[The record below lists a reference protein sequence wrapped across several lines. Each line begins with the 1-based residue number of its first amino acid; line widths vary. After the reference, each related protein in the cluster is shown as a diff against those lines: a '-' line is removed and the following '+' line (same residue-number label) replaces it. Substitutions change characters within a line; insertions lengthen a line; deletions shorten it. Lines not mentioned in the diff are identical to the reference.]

1 MAKLPFCKPFAK
13 LTGTSLPLYSSH
25 QKFLTF
31 NIIFSGA
38 LASVKQLFFEGN
50 DNDGYAPSC
59 GLQSVADGTA
69 RAIGHLFA
77 ASICCGG
84 PGPGFLKPW
93 CYRYLTEGV
102 TGLLKNLPQD
112 RLRYDSIFSQLFKEV
127 HLRFDFFKYPMFM
140 MKKVA

>member
-1 MAKLPFCKPFAK
+1 MAKLTFCKPFAK
-13 LTGTSLPLYSSH
+13 LTGASLPSYSFH
-25 QKFLTF
+25 QNVLTF
-31 NIIFSGA
+31 NKIFSGA

-84 PGPGFLKPW
+84 PGPGFLTAW
-93 CYRYLTEGV
+93 CYRYLTKGV
-102 TGLLKNLPQD
+102 TGLLKNLPQEG
-112 RLRYDSIFSQLFKEV
+112 LPHDSIFFNCLKRYICGSIYFNILC
-127 HLRFDFFKYPMFM
+127 L
-140 MKKVA
+140 